1 MSDQPP
7 SPAQWHIVWL
17 ALTGLAAATILTL
30 VGAAFWGMSR
40 LLDVL
45 GPVLWPLAVA
55 GVVACVVS
63 PLVDWLQGRG
73 VPRLRAIIL
82 VFGVVFALGAG
93 VLASLIPQVV
103 VETEQLISKIP
114 EYSNRL
120 EERVS
125 TLMAQPPA
133 IVRQFLPML
142 GKTDDRT
149 VNDKEQALKSALGM
163 LGAHSS
169 DMSSWIF
176 SQSSKVSSGF
186 GIIAGLALIPVYA
199 FYFLLETR
207 KIKDHWKDYMP
218 ARNAEL
224 KEEMV
229 FVLDAISQYMVAFF
243 RGQVLVAICD
253 SILYTIGFVCA
264 GLNYAVLLGFAA
276 VLLSMVPFLG
286 AIVLYVAAMTLALVQ
301 FGDWLHPLI
310 ITGVFGIV
318 QTMESLVISPKIIG
332 DRVGLHPLVIII
344 AVMTG
349 TTLLGGILGGILAI
363 PLAAALRVI
372 LFRYVWKVQEQ
383 GEPPRA

>member
-7 SPAQWHIVWL
+7 TPAQRHLLWV
-17 ALTGLAAATILTL
+17 ALTGLAAATILAL

-63 PLVDWLQGRG
+63 PLVDWLERRH
-73 VPRLRAIIL
+73 VPRMRAIIL
-82 VFGVVFALGAG
+82 VFGVVFALVAG

-103 VETEQLISKIP
+103 VETEELISKIP

-120 EERVS
+120 QERVS

-142 GKTDDRT
+142 DKADATT
-149 VNDKEQALKSALGM
+149 VNDKEQALKSAFGL
-163 LGAHSS
+163 LSAHSS
-169 DMSSWIF
+169 DVGSWIF
-176 SQSSKVSSGF
+176 SQSGKVTSGF

-207 KIKDHWKDYMP
+207 NIKDHWRDYMP

-253 SILYTIGFVCA
+253 SVLYTIGFVSA

-310 ITGVFGIV
+310 ITGVFAVV

-372 LFRYVWKVQEQ
+372 LFRYVWKVRET
-383 GEPPRA
+383 